1 MGGLFA
7 CHAAWQRSDVIGGA
21 ACESPSF
28 WWPTNASVPT
38 NEFHFIHTLS
48 DPLFSSTRFP
58 QKILI
63 DVGGGESA
71 QDAYKY

>member
-38 NEFHFIHTLS
+38 NEFHFINTLS

-63 DVGGGESA
+63 DVGSEEGIDDSF
-71 QDAYKY
+71 K